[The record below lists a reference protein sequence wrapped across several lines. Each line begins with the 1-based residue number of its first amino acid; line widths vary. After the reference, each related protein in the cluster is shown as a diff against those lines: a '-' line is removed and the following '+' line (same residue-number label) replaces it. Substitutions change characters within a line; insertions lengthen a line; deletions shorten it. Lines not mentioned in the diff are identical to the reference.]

1 MDGAA
6 DAVVKLGVQLGK
18 LVAAVDTGVG
28 DVPDGGGLHDVPDDE
43 LLNGLVLGASL
54 GAVGAADELDVSTSM
69 LVTSVVPALGGHL
82 DDRGVQSKIVISI
95 TYFISLNKL

>member
-1 MDGAA
+1 MDCTTHTI
-6 DAVVKLGVQLGK
+6 VQLSIQLGQ
-18 LVAAVDTGVG
+18 LITAVHTGIR
-28 DVPDGGGLHDVPDDE
+28 DVSHGGSLHDIPDYE
-43 LLNGLVLGASL
+43 LLDGLVLGASL

-95 TYFISLNKL
+95 TYFISLSKL